1 MLLPLLMLISA
12 NTPLLSD
19 TRLYREV
26 ANNCKNVDLENW
38 QHPTRKVLLE
48 RGVILKK
55 VELCNDGKYPI
66 YHVRLPYD
74 PGGQT
79 QDYFNPLYVAMYGAN
94 GKWPYAM
101 VDEEGTIVYMT
112 YRKGYIITPDYELF
126 SP

>member
-38 QHPTRKVLLE
+38 QHPTRRVLLE
-48 RGVILKK
+48 RGVIFKK

-74 PGGQT
+74 PAGQT

-94 GKWPYAM
+94 GK
-101 VDEEGTIVYMT
+101 
-112 YRKGYIITPDYELF
+112 
-126 SP
+126 

>member
-55 VELCNDGKYPI
+55 SSYVTMVNIQSIMFDSRMTRLGRLKIISTRSMWPCTEPTENGHMPWSMRKEPLCI
-66 YHVRLPYD
+66 
-74 PGGQT
+74 
-79 QDYFNPLYVAMYGAN
+79 
-94 GKWPYAM
+94 
-101 VDEEGTIVYMT
+101 
-112 YRKGYIITPDYELF
+112 
-126 SP
+126 